1 MYRLEIATAYR
12 LSMVLLVLSSSTS
25 LQADLIHEDEI
36 ITVAETGTTPG
47 SDIARCAGILFGGSD
62 TGSGEGDSEPS
73 VARLSQSGWT
83 KKIIS
88 QDPSFVKLVYAVIYV
103 ESRFN
108 PTARSHKDA
117 YGLMQ
122 MTEPAVIDAA
132 KHCSLR
138 PIPDMDHL
146 FDVKTNI
153 QYGSC
158 YLRKLLDE
166 TDGDTVRALVAY
178 NGGYKALTVYD
189 REGNLNQETAN
200 YVLKVNQALK
210 KCTVPSNNTYAQEK

>member
-1 MYRLEIATAYR
+1 MNRY
-12 LSMVLLVLSSSTS
+12 LSIITCVSLSLFSS
-25 LQADLIHEDEI
+25 QCKADLDTDLPEFGIE
-36 ITVAETGTTPG
+36 GTTPEVG
-47 SDIARCAGILFGGSD
+47 SVEHCAGILFGSK
-62 TGSGEGDSEPS
+62 SGEGNTESS
-73 VARLSQSGWT
+73 VTPVSQSGWT
-83 KKIIS
+83 KKIVS
-88 QDPSFVKLVYAVIYV
+88 QDSEFVKLVYAVVYV
-103 ESRFN
+103 ESKFN
-108 PTARSHKDA
+108 PEAKSDKEA

-122 MTEPAVIDAA
+122 MTSAAVIDAS

-138 PIPDMDHL
+138 PIPDMNHL
-146 FDVKTNI
+146 FDAKTNI

-210 KCTVPSNNTYAQEK
+210 KCTVPTKQITVGESKK